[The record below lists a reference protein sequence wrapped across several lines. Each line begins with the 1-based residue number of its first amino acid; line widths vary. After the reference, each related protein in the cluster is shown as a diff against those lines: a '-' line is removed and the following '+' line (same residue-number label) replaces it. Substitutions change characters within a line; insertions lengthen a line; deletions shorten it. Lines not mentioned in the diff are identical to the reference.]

1 MRRIR
6 GVVIGRLKGCGSEG
20 EIGELLS
27 DFFAPYEIPVV
38 RNFPFGHFGDNL
50 LMPIGATVRL
60 STTDNTFTITAP
72 VVDRR

>member
-20 EIGELLS
+20 EIDELLN
-27 DFFAPYEIPVV
+27 DFFASSGIPVV

-50 LMPIGATVRL
+50 LMPIGASVRL
-60 STTDNTFTITAP
+60 DTSDHTFTITAP
-72 VVDRR
+72 VVER